1 MRIIHQD
8 KLLTFVYLCALF
20 YLTKLF
26 ENNYNLSIAMQ
37 EPVSNK
43 NEINIELS
51 EEIAE
56 GVYANLSIISHSDA
70 EFILDFIRMVPNVPK
85 AKVKS
90 RIIMTP
96 QQTKRLLQA
105 LSENVKRYE
114 AANGTIQDNSSNG
127 IPFPMNF
134 NTPKGQA

>member
-1 MRIIHQD
+1 MAEQ
-8 KLLTFVYLCALF
+8 K
-20 YLTKLF
+20 
-26 ENNYNLSIAMQ
+26 
-37 EPVSNK
+37 
-43 NEINIELS
+43 EINIELS

-56 GVYANLSIISHSDA
+56 GTYANLSIISHSDA
-70 EFILDFIRMVPNVPK
+70 EFVLDFIRLVPNMPK

-90 RIIMTP
+90 RIIMSP

-114 AANGTIQDNSSNG
+114 ASHGIIQDSQPQG
-127 IPFPMNF
+127 MPFPMNF

>member
-1 MRIIHQD
+1 
-8 KLLTFVYLCALF
+8 
-20 YLTKLF
+20 
-26 ENNYNLSIAMQ
+26 MQ
-37 EPVSNK
+37 EPTANNK
-43 NEINIELS
+43 ELSIELS

-90 RIIMTP
+90 RIIMSP

-105 LSENVKRYE
+105 LGENVKRYE
-114 AANGTIQDNSSNG
+114 AANGVIQDNHPNS

>member
-1 MRIIHQD
+1 MNDHPPKQ
-8 KLLTFVYLCALF
+8 
-20 YLTKLF
+20 
-26 ENNYNLSIAMQ
+26 
-37 EPVSNK
+37 

-56 GVYANLSIISHSDA
+56 GVYANLSIISHSNS
-70 EFILDFIRMVPNVPK
+70 EFILDFIRLVPNVPK

-96 QQTKRLLQA
+96 QQTKRLMYALQ
-105 LSENVKRYE
+105 ENVKRYE
-114 AANGTIQDNSSNG
+114 AANGTIKDVDANTS
-127 IPFPMNF
+127 PFPMNF